1 VLEHTVQQGES
12 NLRVTFAGANVGTR
26 WRDSLDNTF
35 PQAGILN
42 GQALWAGVGW
52 LVNAILIHGAMDVLP
67 GPVADEL
74 ARHQAQKAAAIAT
87 WAIIGPLADDETGLT
102 RTLGPETDGNLSR
115 TFIGRPGNT
124 ERWARCSKVA
134 SVGESA
140 TAGDCRWFGS
150 AIDIGAT
157 LGANASAAAVLQT
170 FVHVAERTKALL
182 VASTSGT
189 GVISLN
195 GHAVAVD
202 HSYVG
207 LEEHEIPGV
216 SVELRAGWNRLVVK
230 SLWHFGSGPDA
241 TAIGWASFVALFDAA
256 EGGAMTKP
264 LAGAVVS
271 ACGNQTPPQGWRCK
285 TCQV

>member
-1 VLEHTVQQGES
+1 
-12 NLRVTFAGANVGTR
+12 
-26 WRDSLDNTF
+26 
-35 PQAGILN
+35 
-42 GQALWAGVGW
+42 
-52 LVNAILIHGAMDVLP
+52 M
-67 GPVADEL
+67 
-74 ARHQAQKAAAIAT
+74 
-87 WAIIGPLADDETGLT
+87 
-102 RTLGPETDGNLSR
+102 
-115 TFIGRPGNT
+115 
-124 ERWARCSKVA
+124 
-134 SVGESA
+134 GESA

-195 GHAVAVD
+195 GHAVAID

-256 EGGAMTKP
+256 EGGTMTKP